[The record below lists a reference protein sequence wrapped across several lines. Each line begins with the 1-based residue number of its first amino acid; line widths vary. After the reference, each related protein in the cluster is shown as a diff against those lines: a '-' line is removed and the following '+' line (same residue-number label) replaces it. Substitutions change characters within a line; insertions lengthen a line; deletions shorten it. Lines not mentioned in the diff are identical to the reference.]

1 MIYGMKK
8 KKIPQK
14 FDYYNKIKGR
24 KYQIIGEIII
34 SIKQM
39 YIGINFI
46 NVIIIIF
53 IKIDIIYM

>member
-1 MIYGMKK
+1 MKK

-34 SIKQM
+34 SIKHM